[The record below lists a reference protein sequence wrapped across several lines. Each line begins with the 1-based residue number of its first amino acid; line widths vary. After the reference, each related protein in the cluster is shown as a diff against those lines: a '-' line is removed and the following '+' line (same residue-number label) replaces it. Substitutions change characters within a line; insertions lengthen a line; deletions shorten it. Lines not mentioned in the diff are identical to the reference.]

1 MGALLPAGIRAH
13 VRPVSLLVSPLLV
26 TVIARA
32 SPQRGLALCLIG
44 RLQQSDMIT
53 RGRRTASSVAEFR
66 GPSPHDLG
74 TAELATVQVLEKN
87 IEVML
92 HLLDDWH
99 RPMGPVVRVQMTAD
113 VARALAERLTN
124 AAAQAEPGE

>member
-1 MGALLPAGIRAH
+1 
-13 VRPVSLLVSPLLV
+13 
-26 TVIARA
+26 
-32 SPQRGLALCLIG
+32 
-44 RLQQSDMIT
+44 MI
-53 RGRRTASSVAEFR
+53 AEFR

>member
-1 MGALLPAGIRAH
+1 M
-13 VRPVSLLVSPLLV
+13 
-26 TVIARA
+26 
-32 SPQRGLALCLIG
+32 
-44 RLQQSDMIT
+44 
-53 RGRRTASSVAEFR
+53 VAEFR

-99 RPMGPVVRVQMTAD
+99 RPMGPIIQVRMTPE
-113 VARALAERLTN
+113 VARSLAERLT
-124 AAAQAEPGE
+124 AAAEART

>member
-1 MGALLPAGIRAH
+1 
-13 VRPVSLLVSPLLV
+13 
-26 TVIARA
+26 
-32 SPQRGLALCLIG
+32 
-44 RLQQSDMIT
+44 LQG
-53 RGRRTASSVAEFR
+53 RGRRSAASSFVWSGEQDRIMVAEFR

-74 TAELATVQVLEKN
+74 TVELATVHVLEKS

-99 RPMGPVVRVQMTAD
+99 RPMGPVVRVQMTPD
-113 VARALAERLTN
+113 VARALAERLTS